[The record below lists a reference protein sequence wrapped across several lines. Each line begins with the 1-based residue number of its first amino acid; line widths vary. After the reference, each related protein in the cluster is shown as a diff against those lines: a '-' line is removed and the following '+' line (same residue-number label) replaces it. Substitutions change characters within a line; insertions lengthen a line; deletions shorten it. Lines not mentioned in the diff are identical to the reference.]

1 MDIMQS
7 INVSMDGAKNIV
19 GDMKTNESSDVD
31 AWLGNFDQALALL
44 LKGEQVLNGEQV
56 SGKEL
61 SANSLG
67 AESIEGQDG
76 NLLQQGEAVLPF
88 WMLPVDL
95 SSYSLS
101 MQSENNMDLSMS
113 ASTSEL
119 IDSVDDSHLLD
130 SVGLIDST
138 KQNLEMQ
145 PFSQVSLQMHVLTR
159 DAMGLSGVLEE
170 QSMLDS
176 SRLSKEMLQAIQL
189 QSMQLQE
196 QNHLNAMAEQD
207 VLIDESLDSSVRSG
221 LFNQALSLVV
231 SRSSSENALTSA
243 SVGFSEALN
252 IDSNAGQIIEQLSA
266 ANSPNLASDEFGQD
280 AESGSLFFNIY
291 QDEVTPSVYDQD
303 WQDVFHSKLLV
314 YVNQKLDQV
323 HIKLHPEEMG
333 PVDVKLSYQ
342 QNEAHLSFTVFHAET
357 KEMLLASQE
366 KLKELFQY
374 QGLQLGSFDVH
385 TNQDA
390 PSHQSF
396 SFQQE
401 ESQQHSSEEG
411 SDEWLDADSLDE
423 VFGGKLQKPLL
434 VAKGI
439 SVWV

>member
-7 INVSMDGAKNIV
+7 INVSMDGAKNIM
-19 GDMKTNESSDVD
+19 GDMKNSQSSDVD
-31 AWLGNFDQALALL
+31 GWLGNFDQALALL
-44 LKGEQVLNGEQV
+44 LKGEQLKGEQLKGEQV
-56 SGKEL
+56 LSGKEL
-61 SANSLG
+61 SGNSLG
-67 AESIEGQDG
+67 VESIEGQDG
-76 NLLQQGEAVLPF
+76 NLLQQGEPVLPF

-95 SSYSLS
+95 SSNSLI
-101 MQSENNMDLSMS
+101 MQSENNMNLSMN
-113 ASTSEL
+113 ASISGL
-119 IDSVDDSHLLD
+119 IDPVDDLHLLNSVDLLD
-130 SVGLIDST
+130 SVDLIDSTSLIDST

-176 SRLSKEMLQAIQL
+176 SVE
-189 QSMQLQE
+189 
-196 QNHLNAMAEQD
+196 
-207 VLIDESLDSSVRSG
+207 SG

-231 SRSSSENALTSA
+231 SRSSSENALMPG

-252 IDSNAGQIIEQLSA
+252 IDSNTGQIIEQLSA

-342 QNEAHLSFTVFHAET
+342 QNEAHLSFTVHHAET

-401 ESQQHSSEEG
+401 ESQQESSEEA
-411 SDEWLDADSLDE
+411 EWLDADSLDE
-423 VFGGKLQKPLL
+423 VFSGKLQKPLL